1 MSTGREGLSEPHQ
14 SRREGVSDDGD
25 NEGGRRRRFS
35 DAPLPYIVSAGL
47 LGSAFVALLWVPSY
61 AHLTPTLGGIPF
73 FYWYSLLWLVINSG
87 CQLVAYQLLVA
98 GPRRRRIRATSGTS
112 GTTQPRSQP

>member
-1 MSTGREGLSEPHQ
+1 M
-14 SRREGVSDDGD
+14 
-25 NEGGRRRRFS
+25 
-35 DAPLPYIVSAGL
+35 AYIVSAVL

-98 GPRRRRIRATSGTS
+98 GPRRRRMRATSGTS
-112 GTTQPRSQP
+112 GTTQPGSQP